1 MRMRAGFI
9 CQSALLHLYISLWG
23 AMNCAPTLCWGRL
36 EAVPVVGGIG
46 NDVRGVVG
54 QRNER
59 MSL

>member
-1 MRMRAGFI
+1 MQHDADPRDEAGPDSFVKV
-9 CQSALLHLYISLWG
+9 Y
-23 AMNCAPTLCWGRL
+23 NCAPTLRWVRL
-36 EAVPVVGGIG
+36 ETVPVVGGIG